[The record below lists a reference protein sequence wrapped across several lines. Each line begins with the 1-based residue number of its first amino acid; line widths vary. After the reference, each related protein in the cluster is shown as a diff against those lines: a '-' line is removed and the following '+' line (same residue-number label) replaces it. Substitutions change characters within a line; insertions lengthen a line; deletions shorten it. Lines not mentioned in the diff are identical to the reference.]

1 MLECLLYS
9 IHMIVVARPSSWPH
23 EVPVSG
29 QEIVQQHFLSLEFCV
44 LKLVPFHKGVLWE
57 LPEDI
62 IYTYL
67 QKAWNL
73 KAKVLVHLKSRTDVE
88 QAMRAVE
95 IVEKWLLG

>member
-44 LKLVPFHKGVLWE
+44 LKLVPFLE